1 MSNVHT
7 KPARHLFVNEA
18 GWSFGFD
25 PNKYFTTIAAALAAA
40 AALVPVPSQA
50 SPVLIYVYPGTYAES
65 PTMGVSGV
73 SLSALPQYRSFL
85 TQIAG
90 TLTISLGA
98 GVDRDLNHVTVSG
111 FGMQKLRFT
120 GLNPQKLYITDC
132 TVEVGGDHAFLMD
145 NPGVDTGAR
154 KSQVIAQNLTCRC
167 TAGAFNALKKTAGDL
182 ELFHGFIRNTPDT
195 GVAVDIS
202 GGVPSSGFCTF
213 AEVDVDGK
221 VACSGV
227 AGIVL
232 ALSDVSVTGAPGVP
246 IITNTGTGTVVIAG
260 TSVVTGSSPAISGG
274 LLAALVYS
282 DIIFAGAGTGFA
294 AGTIPVALV
303 NFRSFVPAT
312 PGNWAA
318 PAPNTLES
326 AVNRLAAKV
335 FLLNG
340 SVPIP

>member
-1 MSNVHT
+1 MSNIHT
-7 KPARHLFVNEA
+7 KPVRHLFVNSA
-18 GWSFGFD
+18 GWSFDAD
-25 PNKYFTTIAAALAAA
+25 PKKYFSTITAALAAA

-50 SPVLIYVYPGTYAES
+50 NPVLIYVYPGSYAES

-85 TQIAG
+85 TQIVG

-98 GVDRDLNHVTVSG
+98 GVDRDLNHVTVTG
-111 FGMQKLRFT
+111 LGMQKLRFT
-120 GLNPQKLYITDC
+120 GLNPQKLYISDC
-132 TVEVGGDHAFLMD
+132 TVEVGGDDAFRMD
-145 NPGVDTGAR
+145 NTGVDTGAR

-167 TAGAFNALKKTAGDL
+167 TAGAFFSLNKLAGDL
-182 ELFHGFIRNTPDT
+182 ELFHGFIRQTPDT
-195 GVAVDIS
+195 AVAVNIA
-202 GGVPSSGFCTF
+202 GAAPSSGFCAF
-213 AEVDVDGK
+213 AEVDIDGK
-221 VACSGV
+221 VACSGI
-227 AGIVL
+227 AGITL

-274 LLAALVYS
+274 ALAALVYS
-282 DIIFAGAGTGFA
+282 DIIFAGAGSGFA
-294 AGTIPVALV
+294 AGTIPVALN

-318 PAPNTLES
+318 PAPNTLEA